1 MENSEIIFFFDL
13 IMVKQVIRDF
23 MFGFPEVD
31 LVAQINENKNYVKKY
46 FNIWAYNSFGK

>member
-1 MENSEIIFFFDL
+1 
-13 IMVKQVIRDF
+13 MVKQVIRDL

-46 FNIWAYNSFGK
+46 FNIWAYNSSGK